1 MTSGRAPVTPSHTNT
16 HTHTH
21 THTHTCARAL
31 TIAHDAKRYDG
42 KDLAETYGIV
52 VIAANYRL
60 DALGW
65 MALAEMEA
73 ESPTGSFGNFG
84 LQDQGLALNWTQVNA
99 MSE

>member
-1 MTSGRAPVTPSHTNT
+1 MRVQLIIT
-16 HTHTH
+16 
-21 THTHTCARAL
+21 
-31 TIAHDAKRYDG
+31 HDAKRYDG
-42 KDLAETYGIV
+42 KELAETYGIV
-52 VIAANYRL
+52 IIAANYRL

-99 MSE
+99 MNE